1 MRTPENRDVFMPGRG
16 EGVYVPAGRTDIV
29 NDPVEV
35 KTEVTA
41 DDAVASDAGNSD
53 DS

>member
-1 MRTPENRDVFMPGRG
+1 MRTPENRAIFMPGRG

-35 KTEVTA
+35 KTEETA
-41 DDAVASDAGNSD
+41 VVVVSDTGAEDGS
-53 DS
+53 

>member
-1 MRTPENRDVFMPGRG
+1 MRTPENRAVFMPGRG

-35 KTEVTA
+35 KTEVAA
-41 DDAVASDAGNSD
+41 DDAVVSDTGTSN